1 MSVRIINQNRA
12 DFVQSIVNE
21 FDRIH
26 FPETNILDVV
36 EPSPRQLALIDKR
49 NGIDRS
55 RSELPPELMGEI
67 ALQAVNFS
75 HWSVIIGIT
84 DPVLEPGYRNEMLN
98 YGAAKLVD
106 RLQISSRLQSPRV
119 QLLTYV
125 FQEAF
130 TTMPAEQ
137 QLALIERMKDEKKI
151 VESLSFKVQLVF
163 LRVQVAIADFFSHR
177 YTLVAVGVFFT
188 FSVFIFL
195 AFITTKLEA
204 WGIEYD
210 FKIRRSAKHAGGS
223 WTAAIGGVALLGIPR
238 LLEKIVQNTTVQ
250 NRLFSQ
256 IENITNHSLTT
267 LSTLAREQSNGTK
280 KELILKAYQL
290 WMHLMQNPES
300 FYDKKALEG
309 CHLIRG

>member
-1 MSVRIINQNRA
+1 MSGLTINQNRA
-12 DFVQSIVNE
+12 NFVQSIVNE

-26 FPETNILDVV
+26 FPGTNILDVV
-36 EPSPRQLALIDKR
+36 EHNPWQLALIDEK

-67 ALQAVNFS
+67 AVRAVNFS

-84 DPVLEPGYRNEMLN
+84 DPILQPAYREEILA

-106 RLQISSRLQSPRV
+106 RLQISSRLQAPRV

-130 TTMPAEQ
+130 KTMSAEQ

-151 VESLSFKVQLVF
+151 LEGVSFRVRLVF
-163 LRVQVAIADFFSHR
+163 LKVQVAIADFFSHR
-177 YTLVAVGVFFT
+177 YTFMAVGVF
-188 FSVFIFL
+188 SVIAVSLFL
-195 AFITTKLEA
+195 GCIIAKLRNRA
-204 WGIEYD
+204 IEND
-210 FKIRRSAKHAGGS
+210 FKIHSSARHAKVS
-223 WTAAIGGVALLGIPR
+223 WITAIGGIIPFIILP
-238 LLEKIVQNTTVQ
+238 LLEEIVKSATVQ
-250 NRLFSQ
+250 GWLASQ

-300 FYDKKALEG
+300 FYDKKA
-309 CHLIRG
+309 